1 MFFPYRVK
9 TSKWSGNCN
18 NINNP
23 FAILCVSDIVKNLN
37 VKVFNIV
44 SGTDDDDDLSLNKP
58 LKFHAMTINIKSF
71 FEEGKLYLQDFLDD
85 ALYEL

>member
-44 SGTDDDDDLSLNKP
+44 SGTNETRCVEWHGTCKCKCRFNSSVC
-58 LKFHAMTINIKSF
+58 NIK
-71 FEEGKLYLQDFLDD
+71 QRWNDD
-85 ALYEL
+85 KCMQKID